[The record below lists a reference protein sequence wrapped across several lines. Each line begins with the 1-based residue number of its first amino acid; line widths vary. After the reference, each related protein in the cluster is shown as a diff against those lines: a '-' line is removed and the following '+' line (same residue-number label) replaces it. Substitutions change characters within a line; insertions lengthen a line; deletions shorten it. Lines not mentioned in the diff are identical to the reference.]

1 MDQLRE
7 EQKNYE
13 VKVPNYLL
21 NPRYTNSGLE
31 STRASKS
38 GNEFEGLSD
47 ANNQQKKNEMQTN
60 ITHLRQA
67 CEELESEVGRFDSEI
82 VDIVAKDEEGNK
94 NEMRK

>member
-47 ANNQQKKNEMQTN
+47 PNRT
-60 ITHLRQA
+60 T
-67 CEELESEVGRFDSEI
+67 
-82 VDIVAKDEEGNK
+82 
-94 NEMRK
+94 